1 MPRTSSRTSLLLLGA
16 LLLMTA
22 CSDSPTGDD
31 DNTPPAGMPAP
42 HVQGNRLVD
51 QNGQLLRLRGVNRSG
66 TEFAC
71 IQGWGIFDGRVDAA
85 AISAIAGWNANVV
98 RVPLNESCWLAL
110 PGTHDAWSGTHYQ
123 DSIAA
128 LVRRI
133 NGAGMMAILE
143 LHWTGLSGDYHVA
156 QQPMPNRAH
165 TPEFWRQVANAYKNN
180 SAIIF
185 DLFNEPYPDAN
196 TDTDEAWRC
205 WRDGGTCR
213 NITYE
218 AAGMQEL
225 VNAVRATGAQNVIML
240 GGVNYAAHLSQWL
253 THKPTDPL
261 NNLAASWHV
270 YNFSACSTRACWD
283 SDAAPVA
290 QQVPLVLGELGQSD
304 GGTNFVIALLDW
316 MDNRQ
321 GSYLAWMWN
330 TWNDPLALISDYN
343 GTPTPYGQ
351 VFRSRFNSQ

>member
-1 MPRTSSRTSLLLLGA
+1 MPATSKFTA
-16 LLLMTA
+16 LLSAWTFILLTT
-22 CSDSPTGDD
+22 CSNSPAGDD
-31 DNTPPAGMPAP
+31 HNTPAGELPAP
-42 HVQGNRLVD
+42 RVQGNRIVD
-51 QNGQLLRLRGVNRSG
+51 QNGKLLRLRGVNRSG

-71 IQGWGIFDGRVDAA
+71 IGGWGIFDGPVDSTSIA
-85 AISAIAGWNANVV
+85 AIASWKANIV

-110 PGTHDAWSGTHYQ
+110 PGTYAQWSGRIYQ

-128 LVRRI
+128 LVQRI
-133 NGAGMMAILE
+133 NKAGMMVILE
-143 LHWTGLSGDYHVA
+143 LHWTGLSTDYRVA

-165 TPEFWRQVANAYKNN
+165 TPEFWRQVATAYKNN
-180 SAIIF
+180 SAVVF

-213 NITYE
+213 NISYE

-225 VNAVRATGAQNVIML
+225 VTAVRSTGAPNVIML

-270 YNFSACSTRACWD
+270 YNFSACNTQACWNQE
-283 SDAAPVA
+283 AAPVA
-290 QQVPLVLGELGQSD
+290 QQVPLVLGEVGQSD
-304 GGTNFVIALLDW
+304 GGTGFVIALLDW
-316 MDNRQ
+316 MDARN

-351 VFRSRFNSQ
+351 VFRARFNSP